1 MKAGWRNLFP
11 IALFFLV
18 SCTKLAFAWGKSWS
32 EIWSGDTQGVR
43 GEFWQP
49 DLVSMTR
56 QPVQGDKA
64 VRGPGRVCESR
75 RARGG
80 GRFEGRQRRETG
92 IAKVVKHTGNNYWK
106 QRVRDHQDKEDEK
119 RDHLRIKYR
128 CMHMHRW
135 SETGES

>member
-64 VRGPGRVCESR
+64 VRAPGRVC
-75 RARGG
+75 GTVQG
-80 GRFEGRQRRETG
+80 
-92 IAKVVKHTGNNYWK
+92 AKVVTGAPARVTARTGRGKIRREAEEGNRHCKSCQAHRK
-106 QRVRDHQDKEDEK
+106 Q
-119 RDHLRIKYR
+119 LL
-128 CMHMHRW
+128 
-135 SETGES
+135 ETTCT